1 MEEFNNMKKKWSPKR
16 PKTGKHA
23 KKVVAIV
30 AGIAVVGLFATDC
43 TYQIQEQEQAVL
55 STFGVPKAVTET
67 GLHFKLPLIQQVHKV
82 NTTIQGFP
90 IGYDQDSNDVV
101 ADEGIMITSD
111 YNFIDVDFFV

>member
-30 AGIAVVGLFATDC
+30 AGVAVVGLFATDC

-67 GLHFKLPLIQQVHKV
+67 GLHFKLPLIQQVRSEERRVGK
-82 NTTIQGFP
+82 
-90 IGYDQDSNDVV
+90 
-101 ADEGIMITSD
+101 EC
-111 YNFIDVDFFV
+111 

>member
-82 NTTIQGFP
+82 NTCLLYTSCFFCSAKKSTCAFP
-90 IGYDQDSNDVV
+90 L
-101 ADEGIMITSD
+101 AITAE
-111 YNFIDVDFFV
+111 N